1 MTRARIAFALTAV
14 ALVAAVLL
22 FGGLFHDSVGALP
35 APPPEAAAGGLG
47 NELGAGDTASL
58 VRSLQATLRRNPTDV
73 HAYDLLG
80 LAYQQLA
87 RETGDPAYYTKSEG
101 VLRRG
106 PALSPND
113 LLATSGFCPP
123 PPPPPPLPAALSPR
137 PLGPRTARCGRAAVP
152 DSAVYLSGLRLRAR
166 RSRPGRG
173 RARPLPPRDGARAA
187 RRRDDPAAA
196 VRDDARRPGA
206 REGARPARSPPIR
219 ARRRDSAS
227 ARRERRQDG
236 PRGGALRRRPR
247 RSPPAC
253 PRPRATR
260 VP

>member
-101 VLRRG
+101 VLRRAL
-106 PALSPND
+106 ALSPND
-113 LLATSGFCPP
+113 LLATSGFGAPP
-123 PPPPPPLPAALSPR
+123 PSRPPLPEALS
-137 PLGPRTARCGRAAVP
+137 
-152 DSAVYLSGLRLRAR
+152 LR
-166 RSRPGRG
+166 
-173 RARPLPPRDGARAA
+173 
-187 RRRDDPAAA
+187 
-196 VRDDARRPGA
+196 
-206 REGARPARSPPIR
+206 RPARAISPPT
-219 ARRRDSAS
+219 
-227 ARRERRQDG
+227 
-236 PRGGALRRRPR
+236 
-247 RSPPAC
+247 PPGY
-253 PRPRATR
+253 
-260 VP
+260 